1 MAAAD
6 EILMPFLDIYMPE
19 EVPGYPCVSAPRTK
33 TTIQV
38 DAGGNERTNQEWEH
52 PLMKFVMPEGVRQ
65 WAVVQALGKMWR
77 ITAGPYKS
85 FAWRDPLDFSS
96 DDLLAPNPETDPVP
110 TMLDQALGTGDGFTD
125 SFQLIKRYSY
135 SSQTYDRPIY
145 LPILSTV
152 VIADNGSPVSSSDYT
167 VSRPGGIVTF
177 DTPPTAGHTLTAG
190 FLFDVEVRFESDDA
204 FEGILRTW
212 QAGGFA
218 DITLIEKRPC

>member
-1 MAAAD
+1 MA
-6 EILMPFLDIYMPE
+6 FLDIYMPD

-38 DAGGNERTNQEWEH
+38 NAGGGERTNQEWEH
-52 PLMKFVMPEGVRQ
+52 PLHKFILPEGVRD
-65 WAVVQALGKMWR
+65 WGVVQNLGKMWR
-77 ITAGPYKS
+77 ITAGPANS

-96 DDLLAPNPETDPVP
+96 GDLLAPNPDVEPVP
-110 TMLDQALGTGDGFTD
+110 TIADQLIGSGTGFTD
-125 SFQLIKRYSY
+125 AYQLVKTYSY
-135 SSQTYDRPIY
+135 GGFEYERLIY
-145 LPILSTV
+145 LPILTSV
-152 VIADNGSPVSSSDYT
+152 VVGIDGVLVDEADYT
-167 VSRPGGIVTF
+167 VSRPGGIITF
-177 DTPPTAGHTLTAG
+177 DTPPDDDTVITAG